1 MAATDDS
8 KNSMAGTTASNSG
21 GKQTGPT
28 AEQVAAGFQRLRQE
42 QRSMATKAAE
52 LEMEINVHGLAIDAL
67 READPTRKC
76 YRLIGGVLV
85 ERTVQ
90 EVLPALESNKEQVI
104 GHSAPFL

>member
-1 MAATDDS
+1 MLCVYPLAYTLNYLLNYFS
-8 KNSMAGTTASNSG
+8 FPS
-21 GKQTGPT
+21 
-28 AEQVAAGFQRLRQE
+28 
-42 QRSMATKAAE
+42 
-52 LEMEINVHGLAIDAL
+52 LAIDAL